1 MSSYHVRRASQP
13 TFETGFRP
21 LRPNFENASNRRCLH
36 GDESFMFLSAIP
48 LERVSEADLQR
59 LITDAVRESRD
70 LDFKRDAVGDDRDAK
85 REFLRDVTS
94 FANTAGGYLIIGM
107 EESAGVADALIGLTV
122 RPPDDEKL
130 RLENVIRDGVEPR
143 LVGVRIREVILSGGD
158 YALVIKIPVSWN
170 PPHRVAFGGTNR
182 FYARNSAGAY
192 ELSVE
197 QLRSAF
203 LGGAELERRLEDFRF
218 TRLARLETGHGG
230 VGIAG
235 KGRLVVQAVPLAN
248 QEKPFDLSV
257 AERQLG
263 KFLPPQTKS
272 GINYR
277 YNLDGFLLH
286 GTTADGDP
294 PASYTQLFRNGCVE
308 IAGGGYLWSKKIGEN
323 QPLFCAGQSLNIDL
337 MDSIETAIAGSFL
350 LGATPPV
357 AVMVSFLDG
366 AGSVLSLD
374 EGQVS
379 LHDKI
384 LDRNTL
390 LFEPLV
396 IQDGQMQQGWQNVLR
411 PVFDSLWN
419 AFGYP
424 RCHFLF
430 DHAGNWT
437 GVPPR
442 WR

>member
-1 MSSYHVRRASQP
+1 
-13 TFETGFRP
+13 
-21 LRPNFENASNRRCLH
+21 
-36 GDESFMFLSAIP
+36 MFLSAMP
-48 LERVSEADLQR
+48 LERLSEADLQR
-59 LITDAVRESRD
+59 LISDGVRENRD

-107 EESAGVADALIGLTV
+107 AEVVGIADALIGLTA

-143 LVGVRIREVILSGGD
+143 LVGVRIHEVVLSGGG
-158 YALVIKIPVSWN
+158 YALVIKIPPSWN

-203 LGGAELERRLEDFRF
+203 LNSAELERRLEDFRV
-218 TRLARLETGHGG
+218 TRLARLETSHGG

-235 KGRLVVQAVPLAN
+235 KGKLVVQAVPLAN
-248 QEKPFDLSV
+248 QEGAFDLSV

-263 KFLPPQTKS
+263 KFLPPRTGS
-272 GINYR
+272 GISCR

-286 GTTADGDP
+286 GATADSDP
-294 PASYTQLFRNGCVE
+294 PESYTQLFRNGGVE
-308 IAGGGYLWSKKIGEN
+308 IAVGNYLWMKSIGANER
-323 QPLFCAGQSLNIDL
+323 LFCAGQSLNSE
-337 MDSIETAIAGSFL
+337 MANAIETAIAGSFL

-366 AGSVLSLD
+366 AGSILSMD
-374 EGQVS
+374 EGLLP
-379 LHDKI
+379 LHDKV
-384 LDRNTL
+384 LDRNAL

-396 IQDGQMQQGWQNVLR
+396 IQEGQLQQGWQKVLR

-424 RCHFLF
+424 RCSVLF
-430 DHAGNWT
+430 DQAGNWT
-437 GVPPR
+437 GVPLR

>member
-1 MSSYHVRRASQP
+1 
-13 TFETGFRP
+13 
-21 LRPNFENASNRRCLH
+21 
-36 GDESFMFLSAIP
+36 MFLSAIP

-59 LITDAVRESRD
+59 LVTDGVRESRD
-70 LDFKRDAVGDDRDAK
+70 LDFKRDAIGDDRDAK

-94 FANTAGGYLIIGM
+94 FANTAGGHLIIGM
-107 EESAGVADALIGLTV
+107 EESTGVADALIGLKA

-143 LVGVRIREVILSGGD
+143 LVGVGIREVILSGGG

-218 TRLARLETGHGG
+218 TRLARLETGQGG

-248 QEKPFDLSV
+248 QEEPLDLSV
-257 AERQLG
+257 AEQQLG
-263 KFLPPQTKS
+263 KFLPPQTGS

-286 GTTADGDP
+286 GATADGGP
-294 PASYTQLFRNGCVE
+294 PTSYIQLFRNGCVE
-308 IAGGGYLWSKKIGEN
+308 IAVGGYLWSKSTGTN
-323 QPLFCAGQSLNIDL
+323 HRLFCAGQNLNSDL
-337 MDSIETAIAGSFL
+337 ADTIETAIAGSFL

-374 EGQVS
+374 EGRVS
-379 LHDKI
+379 LHDKV
-384 LDRNTL
+384 LDRNAV

-396 IQDGQMQQGWQNVLR
+396 IQEGQLQQGWQKVLR

-419 AFGYP
+419 AFGYS
-424 RCHFLF
+424 RCPFLF
-430 DHAGNWT
+430 DQAGNWT

>member
-1 MSSYHVRRASQP
+1 
-13 TFETGFRP
+13 
-21 LRPNFENASNRRCLH
+21 
-36 GDESFMFLSAIP
+36 MFLSAMP

-59 LITDAVRESRD
+59 LITDGVRESRD

-107 EESAGVADALIGLTV
+107 VESAGVADALIGLTA

-130 RLENVIRDGVEPR
+130 RLESLIRDGVEPR
-143 LVGVRIREVILSGGD
+143 LVGIRIHEVMLSGVG
-158 YALVIKIPVSWN
+158 YALVIKIPASWN
-170 PPHRVAFGGTNR
+170 PPHRVAFGNTNR

-203 LGGAELERRLEDFRF
+203 LGGAELERRLNDFRV
-218 TRLARLETGHGG
+218 TRLARLETGQAG
-230 VGIAG
+230 VGVAG
-235 KGRLVVQAVPLAN
+235 KSKLVVQAVPLAN
-248 QEKPFDLSV
+248 QEGPFDLSV
-257 AERQLG
+257 VERQLG
-263 KFLPPQTKS
+263 KFLPPRAG

-286 GTTADGDP
+286 GATADGDP
-294 PASYTQLFRNGCVE
+294 PTSYTQLFRNGCVE
-308 IAGGGYLWSKKIGEN
+308 IVVGDYLWTRN
-323 QPLFCAGQSLNIDL
+323 QRLFCAGKTLNSDL
-337 MDSIETAIAGSFL
+337 VDIIETAITGSFL
-350 LGATPPV
+350 LGAAPPS
-357 AVMVSFLDG
+357 AVMVSFLGG
-366 AGSVLSLD
+366 AGSILSLG
-374 EGQVS
+374 EGPLS
-379 LHDKI
+379 LHDKV
-384 LDRNTL
+384 LDRNAL

-396 IQDGQMQQGWQNVLR
+396 IQEGQLQQGWQKALR

-424 RCHFLF
+424 RCSVLF
-430 DHAGNWT
+430 DGAGNWT
-437 GVPPR
+437 GVPPH

>member
-1 MSSYHVRRASQP
+1 
-13 TFETGFRP
+13 
-21 LRPNFENASNRRCLH
+21 
-36 GDESFMFLSAIP
+36 MFLSAMP

-59 LITDAVRESRD
+59 LIADGVRESRD
-70 LDFKRDAVGDDRDAK
+70 LDFKRDPVGDDRDAK

-107 EESAGVADALIGLTV
+107 AEAAGVADALIGLTA

-143 LVGVRIREVILSGGD
+143 LVGVRIREVILSGGG

-203 LGGAELERRLEDFRF
+203 LGGAELERRLEDFRV

-235 KGRLVVQAVPLAN
+235 KGKLVVQVVPLAN
-248 QEKPFDLSV
+248 PEEPFDLSV
-257 AERQLG
+257 AERQLD
-263 KFLPPQTKS
+263 KFRPPQTGS
-272 GINYR
+272 GIKYR

-286 GTTADGDP
+286 SATVDGDP
-294 PASYTQLFRNGCVE
+294 PTSYTQIFRNGRVE
-308 IAGGGYLWSKKIGEN
+308 IVVGGYILLKNTGAN
-323 QPLFCAGQSLNIDL
+323 GRLFCAGEMLHSDL
-337 MDSIETAIAGSFL
+337 ADSIETAIEGSFF
-350 LGATPPV
+350 LGTTPPV

-366 AGSVLSLD
+366 AGSILSLQ
-374 EGQVS
+374 EWRPR
-379 LHDKI
+379 LHDTA

-396 IQDGQMQQGWQNVLR
+396 IQEGQLQQGWQKILR

-424 RCHFLF
+424 RCLLLF
-430 DHAGNWT
+430 DQAGNWT
-437 GVPPR
+437 GVPHR

>member
-1 MSSYHVRRASQP
+1 
-13 TFETGFRP
+13 
-21 LRPNFENASNRRCLH
+21 
-36 GDESFMFLSAIP
+36 MFLSAIP
-48 LERVSEADLQR
+48 LERVFEADLQR
-59 LITDAVRESRD
+59 LIIDGVRESRD

-94 FANTAGGYLIIGM
+94 FANTAGGYLIVGM
-107 EESAGVADALIGLTV
+107 AEAAGVADTLIGLTA

-130 RLENVIRDGVEPR
+130 RLENLIRDGVEPR
-143 LVGVRIREVILSGGD
+143 LVGVRIREVILSGGG
-158 YALVIKIPVSWN
+158 YALVVKVPASWN

-203 LGGAELERRLEDFRF
+203 LGGAELEQRLEDFRVS
-218 TRLARLETGHGG
+218 RLARLETGQRG

-235 KGRLVVQAVPLAN
+235 KGKLVVQAVPLAN
-248 QEKPFDLSV
+248 QEDPFDLSV

-263 KFLPPQTKS
+263 KFLPPRAES
-272 GINYR
+272 GISYR

-286 GTTADGDP
+286 DATADSDP
-294 PASYTQLFRNGCVE
+294 PRSYTQLFRNGGVE
-308 IAGGGYLWSKKIGEN
+308 IAVGGYLGLKKVGEKN
-323 QPLFCAGQSLNIDL
+323 LLLCAGRSLNSDL
-337 MDSIETAIAGSFL
+337 VDIIETALAGAFL

-374 EGQVS
+374 EGRLSWHNKV
-379 LHDKI
+379 
-384 LDRNTL
+384 LDRNVL

-396 IQDGQMQQGWQNVLR
+396 IQEGQLQQGWQKVLR

-424 RCHFLF
+424 RCPLLF
-430 DHAGNWT
+430 DQTGNWT
-437 GVPPR
+437 GVPAS